1 MTLLSRSSHSENSAL
16 ERTNPFPGWFPVL
29 LIGLI
34 IAGICFRIIH
44 LDQRV
49 FWDDEVTTAVR
60 ISGYTAVE
68 VAQQLYTGKIVS
80 FADLSPYLGPN
91 SHKNLQDVLQGLAS
105 EDPHMPLFYFILLR
119 YWSEWFGSSILSLR
133 SLSVV
138 FGILVLPALYWLCR
152 ELFHS
157 KQTALIA
164 TALVAIAPFHILYA
178 QEARP
183 YSCWTLVTILS
194 SALLLRSLR
203 QPTAI
208 HWMGYAVLS
217 VIGIYSHLFYVGVA
231 LGHGVYCVLT
241 QRFKPTKQLGV
252 QFGSKGFGYVGYV
265 GYYCSAMIL
274 MAVAYLPWMLV
285 LWRNR
290 DKTASVITSAWA
302 NQHYSLPSLMSMWFG
317 NMSRLFFDVGLG
329 SHDGLKA
336 ILPTI
341 PIILSC
347 VLLIVYSLYFLWRQ
361 ATTSVSIFVL
371 TLIFTSAICF
381 LASDLII
388 GGRLSGL
395 PRYSIAM
402 FLGYHLAIAY
412 LFTLKLRQGNK
423 QSSRRSLWW
432 LMFILLIASCLT
444 SYIKIYPAIVWWHQ
458 GPQNTRHIPE
468 VIAQVNQ
475 TKQPIPA
482 FGSKLKSEARI
493 QLLPIGKLAP
503 IPPAYETIFFFRPS
517 PKLRQSIA
525 QLGTLTVVP
534 DTGEMLYRFRRRY
547 PAPD

>member
-1 MTLLSRSSHSENSAL
+1 
-16 ERTNPFPGWFPVL
+16 
-29 LIGLI
+29 
-34 IAGICFRIIH
+34 
-44 LDQRV
+44 
-49 FWDDEVTTAVR
+49 
-60 ISGYTAVE
+60 
-68 VAQQLYTGKIVS
+68 
-80 FADLSPYLGPN
+80 
-91 SHKNLQDVLQGLAS
+91 
-105 EDPHMPLFYFILLR
+105 
-119 YWSEWFGSSILSLR
+119 
-133 SLSVV
+133 
-138 FGILVLPALYWLCR
+138 
-152 ELFHS
+152 
-157 KQTALIA
+157 
-164 TALVAIAPFHILYA
+164 VAISPFHILYA

-194 SALLLRSLR
+194 SALFLRSLR

-208 HWMGYAVLS
+208 HWIGYAILS
-217 VIGIYSHLFYVGVA
+217 VIGIYSHLFYVGIA
-231 LGHGVYCVLT
+231 LGHGVYCLLTQRSLTQRSLT
-241 QRFKPTKQLGV
+241 QRFKPTKQLND
-252 QFGSKGFGYVGYV
+252 QFDANGFGYFSCFS
-265 GYYCSAMIL
+265 YYCSAMVL

-290 DKTASVITSAWA
+290 EKTASVVTSAWA

-317 NMSRLFFDVGLG
+317 NMSRLVFDVGLG

-336 ILPTI
+336 VLPII
-341 PIILSC
+341 PIIFSS
-347 VLLIVYSLYFLWRQ
+347 VLLIVYALYFLWRQ
-361 ATTSVSIFVL
+361 APSSISIFVL
-371 TLIFTSAICF
+371 TLIFTSATCF

-475 TKQPIPA
+475 TKQPLVITEHAISRIPA

-525 QLGTLTVVP
+525 QSGNLTVVP
-534 DTGEMLYRFRRRY
+534 DTGEMLYRFRRR
-547 PAPD
+547 